1 MKAFRQID
9 LRHEKK
15 YIWTSAVLLSL
26 LGILFTLY
34 PIQAYSAGTHHVVMK
49 PPTPSFS
56 ADLIFSSLMKVP
68 SEELPADV
76 GLLNGKDSLLAEFV
90 SPENNQSRKQSRL
103 IKALPFLFS
112 RELRHHFR
120 WVWYPADS
128 SVCPAIKNPQCCY
141 GDTSIPILSQ

>member
-49 PPTPSFS
+49 SPTLSFR
-56 ADLIFSSLMKVP
+56 AELIFSSLMKVP
-68 SEELPADV
+68 SEELPA
-76 GLLNGKDSLLAEFV
+76 GIELFNSKDSLQAEYV
-90 SPENNQSRKQSRL
+90 SPENNQSRKQIRV
-103 IKALPFLFS
+103 KNALPLLFS
-112 RELRHHFR
+112 RELRHQYW
-120 WVWYPADS
+120 WVWNPADS
-128 SVCPAIKNPQCCY
+128 SVCPALKNPQSCY
-141 GDTSIPILSQ
+141 GDTSMPILSN